1 VSCLPPSLFVAFSS
15 CTEETMRKVDNVVPF
30 KAPQNAI
37 KALRRLRKSYR
48 GRLAEKP
55 VTEADQ
61 AVLRAVERTLN
72 AMKNAPRVIA

>member
-1 VSCLPPSLFVAFSS
+1 
-15 CTEETMRKVDNVVPF
+15 MRKVDNVVPF